1 MTLLKW
7 ALALF
12 VISLIA
18 AMLGFT
24 NVAAGA
30 ADVARFLFFL
40 FLAGAVILLLLGLF
54 AARASRAKAWGRG
67 GYHAGP
73 APHDMAAVAG
83 QAINSRTTRP
93 CTSVRRKSRPA

>member
-24 NVAAGA
+24 NIAAGT

-40 FLAGAVILLLLGLF
+40 FLAGAVLLLLLGMF
-54 AARASRAKAWGRG
+54 AARAVT
-67 GYHAGP
+67 GP
-73 APHDMAAVAG
+73 
-83 QAINSRTTRP
+83 
-93 CTSVRRKSRPA
+93 